1 MADVGT
7 AYVQIIP
14 SAKGFSGKLKN
25 AFNGVQNDAH
35 SAGEG
40 AGLKIG
46 SAIKTAIAAAGI
58 GKVISASIMEG
69 GKLQQSLGGVETLF
83 KGSAST
89 VKKNAD
95 AAFKTAGLSA
105 NDYMEN
111 VTSFSAS
118 LISSLGGDT
127 KKAASMAD
135 MAMRDMSD
143 NSNKM
148 GTDMGSITQTYQ
160 SLARGNYAMLD
171 NLKLGKPCQHCSV

>member
-14 SAKGFSGKLKN
+14 SAKGFSGKLKS
-25 AFNGVQNDAH
+25 AFNGGAQ
-35 SAGEG
+35 SAGESAGSSIAG
-40 AGLKIG
+40 AIK
-46 SAIKTAIAAAGI
+46 SAIVAAGI

-148 GTDMGSITQTYQ
+148 GLFVY
-160 SLARGNYAMLD
+160 
-171 NLKLGKPCQHCSV
+171 